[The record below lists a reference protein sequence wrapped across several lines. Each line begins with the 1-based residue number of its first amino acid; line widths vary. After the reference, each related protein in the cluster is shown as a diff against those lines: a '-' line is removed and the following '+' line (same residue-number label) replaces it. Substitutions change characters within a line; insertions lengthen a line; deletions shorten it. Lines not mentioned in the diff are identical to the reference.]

1 MTLWLCSRNNA
12 KRNDKLQLCRLLP
25 VKEPIMKLFPSFA
38 LHSTKHKL
46 LSAFCLVLLA
56 AQVTLPSFAQKLP
69 DTSQAMPLTTQPSVG
84 GVPKIPSATALTQC
98 GPAAGGMFAS
108 PPASNLCVLG
118 SAVTVPVAALGATQY
133 QWTCGSPPPPTGV
146 LTMPLLLPPSV
157 CTANKKYN
165 GQCGSA
171 SGVASSAIPAVNLC
185 ALGTATTPTLTGANY
200 TWSCTGILPATG
212 ATVASC
218 TAPAPAPSIVQA
230 VSETI
235 TVTVG
240 MQGSV
245 NVHANDTAPAGSVY
259 NLAAGSTCSPVSM
272 SALGVVSYTAPAAGQ
287 SCVVNYTVCN
297 LGRCSTA
304 SLTVTSGSVPT
315 SSSTPTLTVSIVQAV
330 SETITV
336 TAGTQGTN
344 NVRAND
350 TAPSGSVYNL
360 AAGSTCSPVSI
371 SALGVVSYTAP
382 AAGQSCVVNYTVCNS
397 GQCSTASLTLVSS
410 SSSFTGSSAVTT
422 ISTTFTTSTKSRFSL
437 VAKASGGFY
446 DVTEC
451 VKDNVTRLIWEGKT
465 ASGVRAGGNVY
476 HNHDDVNQVQYG
488 SDGFGNANLNPT
500 VAQVNAAY
508 NSVGYKNMVNGSNLC
523 GSGGWRMPT
532 LAELQVLYTAS
543 GGNGSNTFTMWLPNT
558 ANWTWSSTPYVGNAA
573 YSFGSV
579 HFLDFTNGA
588 SGIQNRLANNFVRLV
603 RAN

>member
-1 MTLWLCSRNNA
+1 MPQQPS
-12 KRNDKLQLCRLLP
+12 LP
-25 VKEPIMKLFPSFA
+25 QFS
-38 LHSTKHKL
+38 HSTRA
-46 LSAFCLVLLA
+46 LSKPLA
-56 AQVTLPSFAQKLP
+56 AWFVFVAVLFSFTFAPQANAQRLPDPLPRAQPREVLPSNSLANPVPSLP
-69 DTSQAMPLTTQPSVG
+69 G
-84 GVPKIPSATALTQC
+84 GAGRTATAVSFC
-98 GPAAGGMFAS
+98 GSAAGGMFPS
-108 PPASNLCVLG
+108 PPMSSICAAG
-118 SAVTVPVAALGATQY
+118 SVVTVPVAALGATQY
-133 QWTCGSPPPPTGV
+133 QWSCGSAAPVAVING
-146 LTMPLLLPPSV
+146 MPLALAPSV

-171 SGVASSAIPAVNLC
+171 NGVAAASVPTANLC
-185 ALGTATTPTLTGANY
+185 ALGTATTPTLSGTSY
-200 TWSCTGILPATG
+200 TWSCTGVLPATG

-218 TAPAPAPSIVQA
+218 SAPAPAPSIVQA
-230 VSETI
+230 VSET
-235 TVTVG
+235 
-240 MQGSV
+240 
-245 NVHANDTAPAGSVY
+245 
-259 NLAAGSTCSPVSM
+259 VS
-272 SALGVVSYTAPAAGQ
+272 S
-287 SCVVNYTVCN
+287 
-297 LGRCSTA
+297 
-304 SLTVTSGSVPT
+304 
-315 SSSTPTLTVSIVQAV
+315 
-330 SETITV
+330 
-336 TAGTQGTN
+336 TAGTEGSL

-350 TAPSGSVYNL
+350 TAPMGSVYSL

-397 GQCSTASLTLVSS
+397 GQCSTAALTVTSAPPPPPLVQAVSETISVTAGSQGTNNVRANDTAPAGSIYSLSAGSTCSPVSISALGVVSYTAPAAGQSCVVNYTVCISGQCSTANLTLVSS
-410 SSSFTGSSAVTT
+410 SSSSTGASGVTT
-422 ISTTFTTSTKSRFSL
+422 ISTTFTTPTKSRFSL

-446 DVTEC
+446 DVTAC
-451 VKDNVTRLIWEGKT
+451 VKDNVTGLIWEGKT
-465 ASGVRAGGNVY
+465 ASGVRAGGNTY

-488 SDGFGNANLNPT
+488 LDGFGNANLNPT